1 MIPMKNTVVAIIY
14 FFLIGIIPGMSQ
26 DILSKP
32 MPFYSDLA
40 SNEIW
45 DIYQD
50 EWGYLWI
57 GTSNGLA
64 RYDGH
69 QVRSFKNDYR
79 FPHLLTDNRITSF
92 AESIDYLWIGTH
104 KGINLFEKHTGK
116 VIPIPEKS
124 LQDKDI
130 AFMLTTKKG
139 EIWIASGGNLYRC
152 RKDGSLVRKYDMRHI
167 LKIDSQQAIILNS
180 LYEDK
185 SGVIMGADGKGW
197 TMPL

>member
-1 MIPMKNTVVAIIY
+1 
-14 FFLIGIIPGMSQ
+14 
-26 DILSKP
+26 

-104 KGINLFEKHTGK
+104 KGINLFENIQVK
-116 VIPIPEKS
+116 
-124 LQDKDI
+124 L
-130 AFMLTTKKG
+130 FLF
-139 EIWIASGGNLYRC
+139 R
-152 RKDGSLVRKYDMRHI
+152 RKAY
-167 LKIDSQQAIILNS
+167 KI
-180 LYEDK
+180 K
-185 SGVIMGADGKGW
+185 
-197 TMPL
+197 T